1 MGKEEVGAL
10 VNPDVWAAVLLFL
23 CAGAALFLLVCKVIG
38 AVRELRRPAE
48 DQQGAHEA
56 RERECDRKFANDNRI
71 LLRHDREIE
80 TLREGMQVLCEGQL
94 AIVEHALHNGN
105 ADQLKEACSNLNK
118 YLTRQI

>member
-1 MGKEEVGAL
+1 MGKEEVGVL
-10 VNPDVWAAVLLFL
+10 VNPGVWSAVLLFL

-38 AVRELRRPAE
+38 AVRELRRPRE
-48 DQQGAHEA
+48 TQQDAQEQKQ
-56 RERECDRKFANDNRI
+56 RECDRKFENDNRM
-71 LLRHDREIE
+71 LMRHDMEIE
-80 TLREGMQVLCEGQL
+80 TLRKGMQVLCEGQL